1 MVTEERPSFE
11 GTHYR
16 IDRALN
22 SPRPIQAGGP
32 KILVGGGGEQRTLR
46 IAAKHADMTN
56 WLGPLELMQ
65 HKNEVLLRHCEEVGR
80 DPSTIVRTVTFPMLL
95 ARTERQ
101 AVALMEDVPPHRRHL
116 MPPGTPEMAADF
128 IRPYVDAGFEAIIF
142 RTLVP
147 TTPEAIGLAGEVA
160 RLLR

>member
-1 MVTEERPSFE
+1 MDRLDEALTICRLMFTEERPSFE

-22 SPRPIQAGGP
+22 SPRPIQPGGP

-65 HKNEVLLRHCEEVGR
+65 HKNEVLLRHCEEWAAIRRRSSGR
-80 DPSTIVRTVTFPMLL
+80 
-95 ARTERQ
+95 
-101 AVALMEDVPPHRRHL
+101 
-116 MPPGTPEMAADF
+116 
-128 IRPYVDAGFEAIIF
+128 
-142 RTLVP
+142 
-147 TTPEAIGLAGEVA
+147 
-160 RLLR
+160 